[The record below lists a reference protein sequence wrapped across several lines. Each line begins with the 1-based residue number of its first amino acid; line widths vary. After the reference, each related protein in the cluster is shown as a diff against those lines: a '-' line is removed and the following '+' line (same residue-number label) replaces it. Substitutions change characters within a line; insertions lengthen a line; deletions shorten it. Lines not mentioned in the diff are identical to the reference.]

1 MHGDSINYTA
11 IQRLLDN
18 SVSALTIPMRSW
30 SWPCKVI
37 SQTEFTLLIYST
49 SWIPRQNLTIA
60 PKKGILIKEQFNLSP
75 SASTIQTCSRNL
87 PEPEPC
93 IIESVNKLRS
103 ALAVG
108 DLGGGFKTPPLEPLH
123 IENIDMRR
131 GNEFQAVFSNLLVSG
146 PSKFVMEKLK

>member
-1 MHGDSINYTA
+1 MILTMQSDHSNWVYFALPECHLKILQLRQKNLF
-11 IQRLLDN
+11 LLKN
-18 SVSALTIPMRSW
+18 H
-30 SWPCKVI
+30 
-37 SQTEFTLLIYST
+37 FTLS
-49 SWIPRQNLTIA
+49 S
-60 PKKGILIKEQFNLSP
+60 